1 MTVNVQDKVAVVT
14 GGASGIGLALCTRFA
29 REGAHVVL
37 SDLRQGDCERV
48 AAPIGVFPVAADVGR
63 EEDIAGLVS
72 ATIDR
77 FGRIDLF
84 VSNAGI
90 AIDGG
95 IETSTEKWRKI
106 FDVNVMSEVFAA
118 KHVIPHMLAQ
128 GGGYLLNTASAA
140 GLLMIFDTVSYTVTK
155 HAAVGFTEWLAATYG
170 DQGIRVSL
178 LCPAGVRTPILE
190 GKEGSPQERDV
201 ITTDELVDIVI
212 EALAEERFMISTHQF
227 VLDRFAIKARDYE
240 EYIKTIRADRAAA
253 VAAAAVPV

>member
-1 MTVNVQDKVAVVT
+1 MNVKDKVAVVT

-29 REGAHVVL
+29 QEGAHVVL
-37 SDLRQGDCERV
+37 SDLNQEACERR
-48 AAPIGVFPVAADVGR
+48 AAPIGAFPVVANVGR
-63 EEDIAGLVS
+63 EEDIANLVS

-95 IETSTEKWRKI
+95 IETPTEKWQQI

-118 KHVIPHMLAQ
+118 KHVIPHMLEH

-178 LCPAGVRTPILE
+178 LCPAGVRTPILD
-190 GKEGSPQERDV
+190 GKAGSPQTRDL
-201 ITTDELVDIVI
+201 ITTDQLVDIVMQ
-212 EALAEERFMISTHQF
+212 ALAEERFMISTHAF
-227 VLDRFAIKARDYE
+227 VLDKFAIKARDYD
-240 EYIKTIRADRAAA
+240 EYIRTMRADRAAA
-253 VAAAAVPV
+253 AAAAAVPV